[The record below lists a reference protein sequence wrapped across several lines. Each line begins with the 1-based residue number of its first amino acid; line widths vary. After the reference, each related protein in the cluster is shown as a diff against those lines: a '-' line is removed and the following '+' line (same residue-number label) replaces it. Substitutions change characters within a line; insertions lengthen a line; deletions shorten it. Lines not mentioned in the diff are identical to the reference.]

1 MTAVRNVIGML
12 AITCVAALCVACG
25 SKRVTYELVGATMGT
40 TFDVQIVSDKGGV
53 DTDVLKDEIQATL
66 NTIESSMSTYLPD
79 SELSRFNALTTS
91 DWFAVSAE
99 FCAVIE
105 DAKALSRLSAGAFD
119 VTIGPL
125 VNLWGFGPD
134 GSISAP
140 PVAERIAELMRAV
153 GNDKLHVDCSRPAVR
168 KDDDRLQ
175 VDLSAYA
182 KGYGVDQVAGV
193 LDSHGIANYLVE
205 IGGEVRAR
213 GSNGRGVSWSIGIEA
228 PQRGSRSVAR
238 IVRLHDAAMATS
250 GDYRTY
256 FESAGSF
263 YSHTI
268 DPRTGYPVSHNA
280 AAVTVVADTTAF
292 ADGMATALLVL
303 GPDEGLKLAEQQD
316 IAALFQLRLDNAIDE
331 RMSARFARE
340 LAAE

>member
-1 MTAVRNVIGML
+1 MASSIVMRML
-12 AITCVAALCVACG
+12 VATCVAALCASCG
-25 SKRVTYELVGATMGT
+25 GKRVTHELAGSTMGT
-40 TFDVQIVSDKGGV
+40 TFDVQIVSTRYGV
-53 DTDVLKDEIQATL
+53 DRDALKAEIQATL
-66 NTIESSMSTYLPD
+66 DEIETSMSTYLPE

-91 DWFAVSAE
+91 DWFAISAGL
-99 FCAVIE
+99 CGVIE
-105 DAKALSRLSAGAFD
+105 DAQALSRLSGGAFD
-119 VTIGPL
+119 VTVGPL
-125 VNLWGFGPD
+125 VNLWGFGPG
-134 GSISAP
+134 GSISEP
-140 PVAERIAELMRAV
+140 PDAERIAELMRAV
-153 GNDKLHVDCSRPAVR
+153 GNDKLHADCSRPAVR
-168 KDDDRLQ
+168 KDEGRLQ

-182 KGYGVDQVAGV
+182 KGYGVDQVAGL
-193 LDSHGIANYLVE
+193 LDSHGIADYLVE

-213 GSNGRGVSWSIGIEA
+213 GSNGREVSWSIGIEA

-238 IVRLHDAAMATS
+238 IVRLDDAAMATS

-316 IAALFQLRLDNAIDE
+316 IAALFQLRFDNAIDE

>member
-1 MTAVRNVIGML
+1 
-12 AITCVAALCVACG
+12 
-25 SKRVTYELVGATMGT
+25 MGT
-40 TFDVQIVSDKGGV
+40 TFNVQIVDPDDSV
-53 DTDVLKDEIQATL
+53 DSDVLKSEVQATL
-66 NTIESSMSTYLPD
+66 DNIESSMSTYLPE
-79 SELSRFNALTTS
+79 SELSRFNALSTT
-91 DWFAVSAE
+91 DWFGVSANL
-99 FCAVIE
+99 CAVIE
-105 DAKALSRLSAGAFD
+105 DAQALSRSSGGAFD
-119 VTIGPL
+119 VTVGPL
-125 VNLWGFGPD
+125 VGLWGFGPD

-140 PVAERIAELMRAV
+140 PDAERIEELMQAV
-153 GNDKLHVDCSRPAVR
+153 GNDKLHADCSRPAVR
-168 KDDDRLQ
+168 KDDGRLK

-182 KGYGVDQVAGV
+182 KGYGVDQVSGL
-193 LDSHGIANYLVE
+193 LDSYGIGDYLVE

-213 GSNGRGVSWSIGIEA
+213 GSNGRNVSWSIGIEA

-238 IVRLHDAAMATS
+238 VVRLHDAAMATS

-316 IAALFQLRLDNAIDE
+316 IAALFQLRFDNAIDE